1 MDISKPLYLYHNLNK
16 LVLSFPLYLEI
27 EMTFLICLVLFVY
40 SINLINLRNNEHQ
53 HYDQNNLLL
62 SLSCQFMSLLCH
74 IRPFHIH
81 YGQIWSPIFYPCIG
95 PTYLFPLQ
103 LCKWIVYNESIGA
116 THCSHIMLR
125 IETNYRINT
134 KCLSLPPCRGK
145 PY

>member
-62 SLSCQFMSLLCH
+62 SLSWQFMSLLCH

-81 YGQIWSPIFYPCIG
+81 YGQI
-95 PTYLFPLQ
+95 
-103 LCKWIVYNESIGA
+103 
-116 THCSHIMLR
+116 
-125 IETNYRINT
+125 
-134 KCLSLPPCRGK
+134 
-145 PY
+145 